1 MGLGRWRTFV
11 LAVAAALACIS
22 GAGAAPPVEG
32 AGLIMELRD
41 GGYVVYFRHAATDF
55 SQEDKDN
62 SAGLTHCAKQR
73 NLNQQGRAEARAI
86 GRAFRALEV
95 PVGQVLASRYCRAK
109 QSATLAFGRAR
120 LTWDLTGLPQ
130 AASRREEVRRVAAL
144 RRLLGT
150 KPRNGTNTVLVAH
163 LFNIEA
169 AAKLGLGEGEAAIFR
184 PLGDSRFRLVAR
196 VAPAEWTRLARRWGG
211 GALLTQVSEYPLP
224 EGTGPHDV
232 APAADGGVWFTAQA
246 TGELG
251 WLDPR
256 TGSLR
261 HIALGEGSA
270 PHGVIVAPDGAPW
283 VTDGG
288 LNAIV
293 RVDPKTRKV
302 VRYPLPSVTGFAN
315 LNTAT
320 FDRDGMLWFT
330 GQSGVYGRLDPQTG
344 EIEVFRAP
352 LGAGPYGITTASDGS
367 VYYASLAGSYVGRI
381 DVETG
386 RATVLRPP
394 TRAQGAR
401 RVWSDSKGRI
411 WITEWNAGRLAVYDP
426 APGAW
431 GEWRVPGRDPKPY
444 AVYVDEDDGVWLSD
458 FGSNDL
464 MRFDPETERFTKIPL
479 PTQSAD
485 VRQLAGRKGEIWGAE
500 SGADK
505 LVVVRFG

>member
-1 MGLGRWRTFV
+1 VGLARWRTLV
-11 LAVAAALACIS
+11 LAAAVALACVS
-22 GAGAAPPVEG
+22 GAGAAPPLEG
-32 AGLIMELRD
+32 AGLVMALRD

-55 SQEDKDN
+55 SQEDTDK
-62 SAGLTHCAKQR
+62 SAGLTNCAKQR
-73 NLNQQGRAEARAI
+73 NLDPQGRGEARAI
-86 GRAFRALEV
+86 GRAFRALQV
-95 PVGQVLASRYCRAK
+95 PVGQVLASRYCRTKETAM
-109 QSATLAFGRAR
+109 LAFGRAR
-120 LTWDLTGLPQ
+120 PTWDLTGLPQ
-130 AASRREEVRRVAAL
+130 AANAREETRRVAAL

-163 LFNIEA
+163 LFNIQA
-169 AAKLGLGEGEAAIFR
+169 AAKLDLAEGEAAVFR
-184 PLGDSRFRLVAR
+184 PLGDGRFSLVAR
-196 VAPAEWTRLARRWGG
+196 VSPAEWTRLARRWGG
-211 GALLTQVSEYPLP
+211 GALLTQVKEYPLP

-261 HIALGEGSA
+261 HIALGEGSS
-270 PHGVIVAPDGAPW
+270 PHGVIVGPDGAPW
-283 VTDGG
+283 VTDSG

-293 RVDPKTRKV
+293 RVDPQTRKV
-302 VRYPLPSVTGFAN
+302 DVYPLPAVTGYAN

-330 GQSGVYGRLDPQTG
+330 GQSGVYGRLDPGTG
-344 EIEVFRAP
+344 EVEIYRAP
-352 LGAGPYGITTASDGS
+352 LGAGPYGITTTPDGA

-381 DVETG
+381 DVGTG

-394 TRAQGAR
+394 TREQGAR

-411 WITEWNAGRLAVYDP
+411 WFTEWNAGRLGVYDP
-426 APGAW
+426 AAGTWHEWRLPGA
-431 GEWRVPGRDPKPY
+431 DPKPY
-444 AVYVDEDDGVWLSD
+444 AVYVDEDDGVWVSD

-464 MRFDPETERFTKIPL
+464 VHLDPATDRFTRIRL
-479 PTQSAD
+479 PTPSAE
-485 VRQLAGRKGEIWGAE
+485 VRQLAGRKGEVWGAE

-505 LVVVRFG
+505 LVVVRFR